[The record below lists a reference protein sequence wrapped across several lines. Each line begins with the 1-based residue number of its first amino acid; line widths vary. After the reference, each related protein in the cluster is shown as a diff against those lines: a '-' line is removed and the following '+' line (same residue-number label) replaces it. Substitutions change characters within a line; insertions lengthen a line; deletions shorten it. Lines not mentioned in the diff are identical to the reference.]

1 MPPVVYISIAIVG
14 YVLSVIWAHSYWSK
28 YMNKNNINLIPEEV
42 QVIIPM
48 LFLWFF
54 YWDGIEVVMKN
65 ADRKK

>member
-1 MPPVVYISIAIVG
+1 
-14 YVLSVIWAHSYWSK
+14 
-28 YMNKNNINLIPEEV
+28 MNKNNINLIPEEV